1 MEEGR
6 RRRINGASKKHET
19 FREDVGG
26 KAEDGV
32 AVNTGVLE
40 VDAGSTVG
48 ADNDLKLKRRVI
60 TRGGHEEWN
69 NIPCH
74 TTDSC
79 KYRLVRRS

>member
-1 MEEGR
+1 ML
-6 RRRINGASKKHET
+6 
-19 FREDVGG
+19 FRSEDVGG

-60 TRGGHEEWN
+60 TRRGHEEWKS
-69 NIPCH
+69 IPCH

-79 KYRLVRRS
+79 KYRLARRS